1 VGDSVTEASFQGD
14 VEQTMFQL
22 QQLTFPNGLLGRFM
36 LWVSAD
42 HCWDLSVGG
51 RKGW

>member
-1 VGDSVTEASFQGD
+1 VGDSVTEALIQGD
-14 VEQTMFQL
+14 VEQTFSQR
-22 QQLTFPNGLLGRFM
+22 QQLTFPMGLLGRFM

-51 RKGW
+51 CEGW